1 MNDNNKKQMQSI
13 MLEAINLN
21 EDSAI
26 AQKAKAMGLHYVGFG
41 RWSDGRTTYKSDGIN
56 LVPMDK
62 SKNKESTKQD
72 WLTKFI
78 NHSNKNAESY
88 KSAKK
93 LLEYMVKALPDPEKW
108 GKEWGTKEKLQEILL
123 KCVPK
128 FNDTVITILKDQKFR
143 TTLVKAYLAKFS
155 EPIEEKSKEPSM
167 NQTAKP
173 MTPPQQAQIPNVN
186 QNAQPTQ

>member
-41 RWSDGRTTYKSDGIN
+41 RWSDGRTTYKSDG
-56 LVPMDK
+56 
-62 SKNKESTKQD
+62 KN
-72 WLTKFI
+72 
-78 NHSNKNAESY
+78 
-88 KSAKK
+88 